1 MEEIYTFTIKEK
13 LLQRKYAIIKDK
25 AFNPQVC
32 LVNTFWTQRE
42 RNREFFYFF
51 FIRNEEKYIKRRK
64 DTREGR
70 DTREREETR
79 EGWEVFPT
87 KTKTEQK
94 RKHSTLEN

>member
-51 FIRNEEKYIKRRK
+51 LLETKKNILKEEKIQEKEEIQEKEKKQEKDERSFPQKQKLNKR
-64 DTREGR
+64 DNT
-70 DTREREETR
+70 
-79 EGWEVFPT
+79 
-87 KTKTEQK
+87 Q
-94 RKHSTLEN
+94 L